1 MPVAVQSMVL
11 VEEVRVI
18 EVDLLEVGVVLG
30 AATLRVEEVL
40 VETLGL

>member
-1 MPVAVQSMVL
+1 MAVQSTVL
-11 VEEVRVI
+11 VVVVRVI
-18 EVDLLEVGVVLG
+18 EVELLEVGVVLG